1 LRRRPLLLLRRRA
14 CSACGRAHDR
24 QAVAAR
30 GIRCGRESGR
40 EADRS
45 GQARGGDKPPE
56 KAAERKPEGDK
67 PADAKPADEK
77 PADAK
82 PAEAKP
88 EEKAADAAKPAEA
101 AKPAVDAPKPE
112 PIKFEFELP
121 AVLQANDEKIGTF
134 NTLLNEAGLS
144 AELGK
149 KVGQDLLNLHAEGM
163 QAYADHVAKEQHR
176 VFNDT
181 RDGWKK
187 DVMADEQLGGSGYQT
202 TMGAIARVRDLAVGE
217 KDRPAFEQ
225 FLRITG
231 AGDHPAFLR
240 MMHNL
245 SRVLDEPQ
253 ASEIPNDPKPI
264 PAVQGKGARRSII
277 YDHPRSR
284 PGGRQ

>member
-1 LRRRPLLLLRRRA
+1 
-14 CSACGRAHDR
+14 
-24 QAVAAR
+24 
-30 GIRCGRESGR
+30 
-40 EADRS
+40 
-45 GQARGGDKPPE
+45 
-56 KAAERKPEGDK
+56 
-67 PADAKPADEK
+67 
-77 PADAK
+77 
-82 PAEAKP
+82 
-88 EEKAADAAKPAEA
+88 
-101 AKPAVDAPKPE
+101 
-112 PIKFEFELP
+112 
-121 AVLQANDEKIGTF
+121 VLQANDEKIGTF

-264 PAVQGKGARRSII
+264 PAVQGRGARRTVM